1 MVVDARR
8 FPHAGKYLS
17 YCGLVKHEKFSG
29 GRSYGRR
36 KPRYS
41 RVLKS
46 VYKTAALAALR
57 GVNPIRDYYDH
68 LVSRGVAERNAQNAV
83 ARHIARI
90 SNGMLKSGT
99 HYEPYR
105 WRGRAQEAI

>member
-1 MVVDARR
+1 VVDARR
-8 FPHAGKYLS
+8 FPNAGKYLR
-17 YCGLVKHEKFSG
+17 YCGLVKHDKLSG

-46 VYKTAALAALR
+46 VYKTAAIAALQ
-57 GVNPIRDYYDH
+57 GANPIREYYDH
-68 LVSRGVAERNAQNAV
+68 LLAQGVAEHNARHAV

-90 SNGMLKSGT
+90 SYGMMKSGT
-99 HYEPYR
+99 RYELYR
-105 WRGRAQEAI
+105 WRGRAKEVI